1 MTIESLMITENE
13 VVESVSSK
21 LEEIGFKI
29 ISKSNT
35 VQKGIDI
42 YAINDE
48 FEIMIEAKGGTT
60 SKNTSKKGE
69 PFDSSQVKNHISVA
83 ILKAMQLK
91 QKNSTARIG
100 IALPN
105 DNKHRKVVDTV
116 RKSLQI
122 LDIYLIW
129 SDGKEV
135 LIESSTIK

>member
-1 MTIESLMITENE
+1 MIAESLMITENE
-13 VVESVSSK
+13 VVDSVVNK
-21 LEEIGFKI
+21 LKEMGFKI
-29 ISKSNT
+29 ISQSKAS
-35 VQKGIDI
+35 QKGIDI
-42 YAINDE
+42 YAKNDE
-48 FEIMIEAKGGTT
+48 IEIMIEAKGGTT

-91 QKNSTARIG
+91 QENNLAIIG

-105 DNKHRKVVDTV
+105 DKKHRKVIDTI
-116 RKSLQI
+116 RKSLQL